1 MKIQIE
7 TTLRFNLTSQEW
19 LISIKQVSAHI
30 MRCGASIVDGTET
43 CTATV
48 EITLLVPRKLEADL
62 LRYPDIPLLG
72 IYSKDVSSYYRDTC
86 FLVYWLSIHHRQKL
100 ETT

>member
-1 MKIQIE
+1 MQIE
-7 TTLRFNLTSQEW
+7 TTLRFNFTSQEW

-30 MRCGASIVDGTET
+30 MRCRASIVGTEI
-43 CTATV
+43 CTATL
-48 EITLLVPRKLEADL
+48 EITLLVPRKLDIDIL
-62 LRYPDIPLLG
+62 HYPDIPLLG
-72 IYSKDVSSYYRDTC
+72 VYSKDVSFYYRDTC